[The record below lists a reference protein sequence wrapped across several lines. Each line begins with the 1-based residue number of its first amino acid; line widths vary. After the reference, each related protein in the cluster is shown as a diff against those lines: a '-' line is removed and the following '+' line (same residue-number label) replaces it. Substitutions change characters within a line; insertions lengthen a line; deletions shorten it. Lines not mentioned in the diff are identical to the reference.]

1 MGVTFTVKG
10 VLGNRSEMQRPL
22 PPDLMLDDM
31 KKEAR
36 TLLHDLLRRD
46 TAALRRYYSTDPL
59 AGLSRPRLDDAQ
71 YVIAREH
78 GYSSW
83 RKLEVHA
90 GQTSG
95 NFHVS

>member
-1 MGVTFTVKG
+1 
-10 VLGNRSEMQRPL
+10 MQRSL
-22 PPDLMLDDM
+22 PSDPIVDHL

-36 TLLHDLLRRD
+36 TLLHGLLRRD
-46 TAALRRYYSTDPL
+46 TSALRRYFSIDPL
-59 AGLSRPRLDDAQ
+59 AGLSKPRLDDAQ

-90 GQTSG
+90 THTSG
-95 NFHVS
+95 NFQIS